1 MTNNRLLA
9 ILMLAVLLVLSA
21 CGNDS
26 GTPSAGD
33 SSGSAPSSSNAAAD
47 NKEDKSGVEPVELT
61 FWHSMDGVFAELV
74 QKQVDQFNNGIGKEK
89 QITVTP
95 VFQDWPGTQSLVAA
109 MASDDVANMPDVIQ
123 LYGESVSIIR
133 DYDRTVWLEDYIT
146 LPEATVKKEDLIPNA
161 VSSQSINGKMIGVP
175 YNVSSLLLYYNK
187 DVLNEAGYDAPP
199 ATIDEMA
206 RMIKDIQEKTN
217 AKYGLNVQVNQY
229 EMENWIA
236 TQGVEGSYF
245 GNNDSGHSGYLTEL
259 QADKDGTLRNFLT
272 EWKKV
277 IDSGAYK
284 AVNDS
289 ISEEFANGD
298 NAMVVMSSSR
308 IPTVNSLVSG
318 AFDWDV
324 SPIPTVSASD
334 VGGAFPSGAGLYMLD
349 RDRNATEA
357 AWEFIQY
364 MISPEAQTIWLEG
377 TGYIPVNVHSVETDA
392 YRERIAEL
400 PKLERPYQSLM
411 KSTDRVVA
419 AFVPNS
425 DAVGTVIK
433 ESMLKFA
440 DGQLDVDGAHEA
452 IVDGIQKAFTDYYRI
467 NPVE

>member
-1 MTNNRLLA
+1 MTKNRLLA
-9 ILMLAVLLVLSA
+9 MLMLAVLLLLSA
-21 CGNDS
+21 CGS
-26 GTPSAGD
+26 LAPAGGSSAGT
-33 SSGSAPSSSNAAAD
+33 STSGDAEAENAGETSN
-47 NKEDKSGVEPVELT
+47 GEPVELT
-61 FWHSMDGVFAELV
+61 FWHSMDGVFAELL

-89 QITVTP
+89 QIKVTP
-95 VFQDWPGTQSLVAA
+95 VFQDWPGTQSLTAA

-133 DYDRTVWLEDYIT
+133 DYERTVWLEDYMT
-146 LPEATVKKEDLIPNA
+146 RPDAAVKKQDLIPNA

-187 DVLNEAGYDAPP
+187 DLLNQAGYDAPP
-199 ATIDEMA
+199 ATIAEMA
-206 RMIKDIQEKTN
+206 KMIKDIKGKTN

-229 EMENWIA
+229 ELENWIA
-236 TQGVEGSYF
+236 TQGSQGTYF

-259 QADKDGTLRNFLT
+259 MADKDGTLKNFLT

-289 ISEEFANGD
+289 ISEEFASGD
-298 NAMVVMSSSR
+298 IAMVIMSSSR
-308 IPTVNSLVSG
+308 IPKVDSLVNG
-318 AFDWDV
+318 ALEWDV
-324 SPIPTVSASD
+324 SPIPTVSGGD

-349 RDRNATEA
+349 RDREAKDA
-357 AWEFIQY
+357 AWQFVQY
-364 MISPEAQTIWLEG
+364 MISPEAQTIWLDG
-377 TGYIPVNVHSVETDA
+377 TGYIPVNVHAVETDA
-392 YRERIAEL
+392 YKQRITEQ
-400 PKLERPYQSLM
+400 PKLEKPYQSLI

-433 ESMLKFA
+433 DTMLQFA
-440 DGQLDVDGAHEA
+440 DGQLDVDGAHQA
-452 IVDGIQKAFTDYYRI
+452 MVNGIQKAFTDYYRI